1 MHRINRVDING
12 ELDRIYRLGAEIE
25 RWPLILPH
33 YRGVDLLWRQSN
45 AAIARMRATRS
56 GIPVSW
62 TCVQQRFPGE
72 PRITFLHIAGFTAGM
87 EVTWQFTE
95 LTDGR
100 IRVEIIHDF
109 RKGWPLVDRF
119 VSDRVVGDY
128 FVANIADKTLA
139 RIKVLA
145 ETACQR
151 VSIPVMPIQPTA
163 IPTEPRR

>member
-12 ELDRIYRLGAEIE
+12 ELDQVYRLGAEIE

-33 YRGVDLLWRQSN
+33 YRGVDLLWRQDN
-45 AAIARMRATRS
+45 AVIARMRATRS

-62 TCVQQRFPGE
+62 TCVQQRFPSE
-72 PRITFLHIAGFTAGM
+72 PRATFRHIAGFTAGM
-87 EVTWQFTE
+87 EVTWQFTT
-95 LTDGR
+95 LADGR

-109 RKGWPLVDRF
+109 RKGWPLVDRL
-119 VSDRVVGDY
+119 VSDRVVGDF

-145 ETACQR
+145 ETACPR
-151 VSIPVMPIQPTA
+151 VSGPVMPAQPAA
-163 IPTEPRR
+163 IPAEPRR